1 MKKVS
6 PGEAEFLIKCYC
18 LNFISDIP
26 TGKQHTIQLITN
38 NIYTDTSS
46 KKTLGQ

>member
-6 PGEAEFLIKCYC
+6 GETEFLIKSYC
-18 LNFISDIP
+18 LNFLSDIP
-26 TGKQHTIQLITN
+26 TVKQHTIQLITN

-46 KKTLGQ
+46 EKTLRQ